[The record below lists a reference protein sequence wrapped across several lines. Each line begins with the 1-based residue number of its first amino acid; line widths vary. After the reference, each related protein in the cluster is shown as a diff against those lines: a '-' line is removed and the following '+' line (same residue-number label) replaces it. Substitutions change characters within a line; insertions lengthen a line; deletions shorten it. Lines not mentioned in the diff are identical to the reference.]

1 MSMEILSPL
10 LQRSGSNVLGNRKQ
24 FFVEEPYCMVQLAP
38 QVLASL
44 WYVDL
49 AKERLVKGL

>member
-1 MSMEILSPL
+1 MEISSPL